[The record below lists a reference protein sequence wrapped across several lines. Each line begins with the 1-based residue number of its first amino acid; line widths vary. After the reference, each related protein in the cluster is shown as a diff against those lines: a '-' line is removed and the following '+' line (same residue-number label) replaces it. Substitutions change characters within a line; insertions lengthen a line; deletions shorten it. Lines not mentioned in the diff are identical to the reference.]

1 MYEEPDFDMT
11 PELPDIPP
19 RYIDATDFPNT
30 PINPLDLFNK
40 VKTQLE
46 SYKLVV
52 PDKSKEM
59 VEDLCKGFNEC
70 IRLNSNNK
78 DKKQPQTL
86 VFSPKTGSA
95 KSVTAKMYISML
107 TNEDS
112 LVVVPTVEDA
122 NTFCEDI
129 NNWSGDSNYA
139 RCTYSVNNDNPKKK
153 YHVEKQDTINYRCIV
168 ITHNMYIEINKYPSR
183 KLFKALENKDTKLV
197 IIDERISLYNRYTIT
212 SAQVL
217 DLIDIFTKIDN
228 KTDYDLKVD
237 IYILNVVSDLFK
249 ELKEQTTNDKKRELI
264 LPLKKQPEMN
274 IKAFQFSNIGEVL
287 NYDSIIDLTK
297 YITKINGIS
306 SKQTNEDLKSSISEL
321 IEIIKKIGNEDF
333 SFHTTGEYETIL
345 FTNNIKPLFGS
356 SVVLDA
362 TASINE
368 IYKNT
373 TYYKSSN
380 IKHIMTTDP
389 RIYNNF
395 TIKIAKGYPQGRSS
409 IYKGQTATEAKKI
422 LNNYTRLA
430 LSLLDSD
437 DNLLIVTF
445 KDIVEPLQKLLKN
458 DDRICITNWG
468 NHVGK
473 NNWSH
478 CNKVMIIGWYR
489 MPDTEYYGNYINSMN
504 SIKEAEYN
512 LREHTIKRF
521 KNTQLVDDLVQATMR
536 CSARKIVST
545 DGDCTKSEAY
555 IFYADNAE
563 GEMVINQYIKEFAGT
578 KVKDWDPKQL
588 LTNKKVSKSTSN
600 IDRILAY
607 LEQELKDKDS
617 TIMNKDII
625 ANTGLSR
632 AIVSRTVGDKK
643 FLEELDKH
651 GFTTKQ
657 INKQSKAFVL
667 K

>member
-1 MYEEPDFDMT
+1 MIEEPSYFYE
-11 PELPDIPP
+11 PEPP
-19 RYIDATDFPNT
+19 EQPQRYIYETNFPTT
-30 PINPLDLFNK
+30 PIKPLDLFNK
-40 VKTQLE
+40 VETQLKT
-46 SYKLVV
+46 YKLVV
-52 PDKSKEM
+52 PNKSKEM

-78 DKKQPQTL
+78 DKKHPQTL

-95 KSVTAKMYISML
+95 KSVTAKMYIAML

-129 NNWSGDSNYA
+129 NNWSGDTNYA
-139 RCTYSVNNDNPKKK
+139 RCTYSVNNDNPKTK
-153 YHVEKQDTINYRCIV
+153 YHIEKQDTTNYRCIV

-183 KLFKALENKDTKLV
+183 KLFKALETKDTKLV

-212 SAQVL
+212 STQVL

-237 IYILNVVSDLFK
+237 IDTLNLVSDLFK
-249 ELKEQTTNDKKRELI
+249 RLKEQTTNDKKRELI
-264 LPLKKQPEMN
+264 LALKKQLEMD

-321 IEIIKKIGNEDF
+321 IEIIKKIGKEDF

-345 FTNNIKPLFGS
+345 FTSNIEPLFGS

-368 IYKNT
+368 IYENT

-380 IKHIMTTDP
+380 IKHIITADP

-422 LNNYTRLA
+422 LNNYARLA

-445 KDIVEPLQKLLKN
+445 KDLVEPLQKLLKRN
-458 DDRICITNWG
+458 KKICITNWG

-504 SIKEAEYN
+504 SIKEAQYY
-512 LREHTIKRF
+512 LRDHTINKF
-521 KNTQLVDDLVQATMR
+521 KSTQLIDDLVQATMR
-536 CSARKIVST
+536 CSARKIANI
-545 DGDCTKSEAY
+545 DGDCTRSEAY

-563 GEMVINQYIKEFAGT
+563 GHAIIKSYESEFKGAKVI
-578 KVKDWDPKQL
+578 DWDPKEL
-588 LTNKKVSKSTSN
+588 LTTKKLSNSTN
-600 IDRILAY
+600 NVDTILSY
-607 LEQELKDKDS
+607 LDKELKDKN
-617 TIMNKDII
+617 TRITNKDII
-625 ANTGLSR
+625 DNTGLTKSV
-632 AIVSRTVGDKK
+632 VSRTVTSVKFTDELKK
-643 FLEELDKH
+643 R
-651 GFTTKQ
+651 GYGIKQ
-657 INKQSKAFVL
+657 LNKQSKAFVL
-667 K
+667 I